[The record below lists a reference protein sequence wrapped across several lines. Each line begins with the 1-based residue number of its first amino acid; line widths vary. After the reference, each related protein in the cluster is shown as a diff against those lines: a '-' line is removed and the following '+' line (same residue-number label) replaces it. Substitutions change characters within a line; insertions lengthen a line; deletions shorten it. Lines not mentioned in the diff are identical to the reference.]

1 MAKKVAQG
9 NNNQPQKKSS
19 SEMDRAGLNLKNE
32 ITKELPKEFW
42 KQIAAQKANHQAEI
56 YPGQTIKPQEKTE
69 TPQQQINHQER
80 FYFKQR
86 HNLTETSL
94 KIKNQQETAIK
105 ISQIREEIKTITT
118 NMSQISRQVEEI
130 DTVAQK
136 NIPQE
141 SQYQL
146 NFLELLLTFLGD
158 LRERVEEGNTW
169 LTTFQKRSQKKGYFW
184 NQVKKSGTK
193 FLLSADRTPATQ
205 TG

>member
-9 NNNQPQKKSS
+9 NNNHPQKKSS
-19 SEMDRAGLNLKNE
+19 SERDWAGLNLKDE
-32 ITKELPKEFW
+32 ITKEFPREFW
-42 KQIAAQKANHQAEI
+42 EQITVQKTNHQAEI
-56 YPGQTIKPQEKTE
+56 YPGQTIRPQEKTE

-80 FYFKQR
+80 LHFKQR
-86 HNLTETSL
+86 HNLAETSL
-94 KIKNQQETAIK
+94 KIKNRQETTTK
-105 ISQIREEIKTITT
+105 INQIREEIKTIAA
-118 NMSQISRQVEEI
+118 NMNQINRQVEEI
-130 DTVAQK
+130 DAVAQE
-136 NIPQE
+136 NVPQE

-146 NFLELLLTFLGD
+146 NFLELLLTFLND

-169 LTTFQKRSQKKGYFW
+169 LTTFQKRSQKKGRFW